1 MTLAVLRLIG
11 EELRKDR
18 TARVIAQVPVSV
30 ATYLINEKREWLRT
44 LEDKSE
50 AELIVVPNENI
61 QTPEYSIRRV
71 RDDEMEL
78 PEQRQ
83 ATYLMPTAPEVTE
96 PGTQDRKP
104 PPEAAA
110 VAPLLPATS
119 APVAVP
125 SAAAPA
131 AIPAPAHGG
140 FWSRV
145 KKILAGE
152 PATPATP
159 EPTPEVT
166 GTSAARPGRRDEG
179 QRRDEGRRRAGR
191 RDHAR
196 HSRYADGARRE
207 RDGRREGRDRDR
219 GRDQPDRDHNRER
232 GRRQEAPGERGGERL
247 AERAGDRNGT
257 ERQAVD
263 RQNGDRNIA
272 EAPRQDT
279 AGGVANSAPPQEG
292 RSERSEG
299 RGRGRRGRRRGRRGG
314 GGGAREG
321 VAPQGT
327 TEMAAAA
334 PDAGAASSGN
344 GHHDTPAPQ
353 AERQAHEPAAPE
365 SRPESAESAAHE
377 SHVEPRESGGSHE
390 SVPIAHFEPSPRPES
405 GTGSNKPYVVW
416 SSTPQKDSGPR
427 GPDE

>member
-1 MTLAVLRLIG
+1 MALAVLRLIG

-61 QTPEYSIRRV
+61 QTPEYTIRRV

-96 PGTQDRKP
+96 PGTQERKP
-104 PPEAAA
+104 PPEPAA

-125 SAAAPA
+125 SATPPA
-131 AIPAPAHGG
+131 AMPAPPHGG
-140 FWSRV
+140 FWSRF

-152 PATPATP
+152 PAPPATP
-159 EPTPEVT
+159 EPAPEATVT
-166 GTSAARPGRRDEG
+166 SPARRRDEG
-179 QRRDEGRRRAGR
+179 QRRDGR
-191 RDHAR
+191 RDHGR
-196 HSRYADGARRE
+196 HSRYADGARRD

-219 GRDQPDRDHNRER
+219 GRDHSDRDRNRER
-232 GRRQEAPGERGGERL
+232 GRRPEPSGERGGERP
-247 AERAGDRNGT
+247 AERAGDRSGT
-257 ERQAVD
+257 ERQGVD
-263 RQNGDRNIA
+263 RQNGDRNVP
-272 EAPRQDT
+272 ETPRQDT
-279 AGGVANSAPPQEG
+279 AGEVANSGPPQEG
-292 RSERSEG
+292 RSERTEG

-321 VAPQGT
+321 AAPQGT
-327 TEMAAAA
+327 TEMTAAG
-334 PDAGAASSGN
+334 PDAGPASSGN
-344 GHHDTPAPQ
+344 GHHDSPAAQ
-353 AERQAHEPAAPE
+353 AEREAHERAAPQ
-365 SRPESAESAAHE
+365 SRPESAQSAAHE
-377 SHVEPRESGGSHE
+377 SHAEPRESGGSHE

-405 GTGSNKPYVVW
+405 GTTSNKPYVVW
-416 SSTPQKDSGPR
+416 SSTPEKDSGPR